1 MAAEK
6 TLLAFDF
13 DQTVVDETCDV
24 AVQNLYSLPFPDEI
38 NRLYKTVDGWP
49 DFMAAMFSLLHQ
61 SGIGFDDIKQKILTI
76 PLVSGMKELF
86 EHLLDDSYEVIIVSD
101 ANSLF
106 IDWLL
111 AKHDIREQVRHVY
124 SNPAE
129 VNEEGKLIIQYY
141 HQQDWCNLSSR
152 NMCKGNIY

>member
-13 DQTVVDETCDV
+13 DHTVVDGNSDV
-24 AVQNLYSLPFPDEI
+24 VVQKLYSLPFPDEI
-38 NRLYKTVDGWP
+38 KSLYSAVDGWT
-49 DFMAAMFSLLHQ
+49 DFMAAIFSLFHQ
-61 SGIGFDDIKQKILTI
+61 SGISVEDIKQKILTI
-76 PLVSGMKELF
+76 PLVPGMKELF

-101 ANSLF
+101 ANTLF

-129 VNEEGKLIIQYY
+129 VNEEGMLTIQYY
-141 HQQDWCNLSSR
+141 HQQDWCNLSSK